1 MMWSQSLPDT
11 QNAREEIFSQEYENA
26 NVWGRL
32 YATKKKFPSLDLSD
46 DEYTIGRA
54 QDCNITISY
63 LEVKEDVLQT
73 ISKRHC
79 KIIKVTPEVYLEDYS
94 SNGTYVNS
102 EKIGKGNRRILKNN
116 DQISLAWPHFK
127 VYVYVD
133 ASDNNE
139 NFPEE
144 VRSKYVITR
153 ELGAGACG
161 KVYLVFEKKSCDR
174 YAMKVVQKKCF
185 DSADRQNRCNSD
197 KTMNEVNILKAL
209 KHPCIIR
216 VEHIVDTPDAIYIV
230 LELMEGGELFDRI
243 QDRRQLKESEAKLI
257 FYQIAQAVKYL
268 HDNKITHRDLKPEN
282 ILLSSEK
289 RETLI
294 KVSDFGLSKFVNSQS
309 IMKTFCGTPLYVAPE
324 VLETKGMGSYTA
336 QVDIWSLGIILFIC
350 LSGYPPF
357 SAEYQ
362 SLPLNEQ
369 IMRGAYSFQRRYWR
383 GVSPDA
389 IDLIRKMLTVDPK
402 NRVTVDEVLCHR
414 WLEDKWLEETFQ
426 ELIKEEQMAS
436 QGGVPVDEHSP
447 PRKQLRLDG
456 EDTHTV

>member
-1 MMWSQSLPDT
+1 MPDT
-11 QNAREEIFSQEYENA
+11 QNAREEIFSQEYENP

-32 YATKKKFPSLDLSD
+32 YATKEKFPSLDLCD
-46 DEYTIGRA
+46 NEYTIGRA
-54 QDCNITISY
+54 EECNITITY
-63 LEVKEDVLQT
+63 LEVKEDVLLA

-79 KIIKVTPEVYLEDYS
+79 KIIKATPEVYLEDYS

-102 EKIGKGNRRILKNN
+102 EKIGKGRRRILKNN
-116 DQISLAWPHFK
+116 DQISLVLPKFK

-133 ASDNNE
+133 ASDDNE

-144 VRSKYVITR
+144 VRSKYIITR

-174 YAMKVVQKKCF
+174 YAMKVVQKKHF
-185 DSADRQNRCNSD
+185 DSAEGRNTSNPD
-197 KTMNEVNILKAL
+197 KTMNEVNILTAL

-216 VEHIVDTPDAIYIV
+216 VEHIVDTPDAVYIV

-243 QDRRQLKESEAKLI
+243 QYRKQLKESEAKLI
-257 FYQIAQAVKYL
+257 FYQIVQAVKYL

-282 ILLSSEK
+282 ILLSSE
-289 RETLI
+289 RQETLI

-362 SLPLNEQ
+362 SLPLHEQ
-369 IMRGAYSFQRRYWR
+369 IMRGAYSFPRRYWQ
-383 GVSPDA
+383 GVSHDA

-402 NRVTVDEVLCHR
+402 NRVTVDEILCHKWLQDE
-414 WLEDKWLEETFQ
+414 WLEKTFQ
-426 ELIKEEQMAS
+426 ELIREEQMAN
-436 QGGVPVDEHSP
+436 QGGESDDEHSP
-447 PRKQLRLDG
+447 PRKQIRLDG